1 MERRKR
7 PSGRL
12 DDRPSFLKVLFR
24 QKPLGAICM
33 LYLVLMVVVAAFADV
48 IAPYPMLNGNMQM
61 DVLHALA
68 APSLASG
75 HLLGTD
81 TLGRDVLS
89 YLIYG
94 ARTSVILCLCC
105 TLVSTLVS
113 VILGTLSAV
122 IGGWFDLLLQRI
134 VDAWSCIPNMLIL
147 LLLMSML
154 GKGIPQLVI
163 AMSLPAG
170 IGGSRMIRSAALT
183 VKGSGYVKAAE
194 LLGSSTLWKTY
205 QHVIPNILPLI
216 ITGMASSL
224 GGVIMMEAS
233 LNFLG
238 YGVDVGTPSWGY
250 LITNQGRSNL
260 FTAPGLCMFPGI
272 AIMLMVFAS
281 SMFGDAVR
289 DILDPRI
296 QGGSAPSYDAEK
308 VEKLFRKHRKKY
320 SAQLEELERQCS
332 A

>member
-1 MERRKR
+1 MKAKQRRFKGNR
-7 PSGRL
+7 PN
-12 DDRPSFLKVLFR
+12 FFQVLFR
-24 QKPLGAICM
+24 QKKLGTICM
-33 LYLVLMVVVAAFADV
+33 LYLMLMVAVAGLADV
-48 IAPYPMLNGNMQM
+48 IAPYPMVNGGMQM
-61 DVLHALA
+61 DVLHALEG
-68 APSLASG
+68 PSLTSG

-105 TLVSTLVS
+105 TVLSTLIS
-113 VILGTLSAV
+113 VVLGTLSAV
-122 IGGWFDLLLQRI
+122 IGGWFDLVVQRI

-154 GKGIPQLVI
+154 GNGIPQLI
-163 AMSLPAG
+163 LAMAVPAG

-194 LLGSSTLWKTY
+194 LLGCSTLWKTY
-205 QHVIPNILPLI
+205 QHVIPNIFPLI

-224 GGVIMMEAS
+224 GGIIMMESS

-238 YGVDVGTPSWGY
+238 YGVEVGTPSWGY
-250 LITNQGRSNL
+250 LITNQGRANL
-260 FTAPGLCMFPGI
+260 FTAPGLCMFPGL
-272 AIMLMVFAS
+272 AIMLMVFTS

-296 QGGSAPSYDAEK
+296 QGGYAPSYNTGKSDR
-308 VEKLFRKHRKKY
+308 LFRKYRKKY
-320 SAQLEELERQCS
+320 APQLEALEEQRS

>member
-1 MERRKR
+1 MKTKKPQGPRLRRPNFAVTLFRRKR
-7 PSGRL
+7 
-12 DDRPSFLKVLFR
+12 
-24 QKPLGAICM
+24 LGFFCM
-33 LYLVLMVVVAAFADV
+33 LYLLFMVLLAVFADV
-48 IAPYPMLNGNMQM
+48 IAPYPMTNGMLPM
-61 DVLHALA
+61 DVLNALSN
-68 APSLASG
+68 PSLSNG

-105 TLVSTLVS
+105 TLVSTCVS
-113 VILGTLSAV
+113 VLLGTLSAV
-122 IGGWFDLLLQRI
+122 IGGWFDLLVQRL
-134 VDAWSCIPNMLIL
+134 VDAWSCIPGMLIL

-154 GKGIPQLVI
+154 GQGMPQLVI
-163 AMSLPAG
+163 AMALPAG

-183 VKGSGYVKAAE
+183 VKGSGYVRASE
-194 LLGSSTLWKTY
+194 LLGASTLWKTA
-205 QHVIPNILPLI
+205 QHVIPNIFPLI

-250 LITNQGRSNL
+250 LITNQGRANL

-272 AIMLMVFAS
+272 AIAAMVFAS

-296 QGGSAPSYDAEK
+296 QGGDAPSYDQK
-308 VEKLFRKHRKKY
+308 KIDRLFQKQYKKY
-320 SAQLEELERQCS
+320 ADKIRELEELRS

>member
-1 MERRKR
+1 MAQKKKTRRRGPNFFVTMFKQKKL
-7 PSGRL
+7 GFFCMI
-12 DDRPSFLKVLFR
+12 FL
-24 QKPLGAICM
+24 I
-33 LYLVLMVVVAAFADV
+33 LMVLVAVLADV
-48 IAPYPMLNGNMQM
+48 IAPYPMENGMLTM
-61 DVLHALA
+61 DVLHALSN
-68 APSLASG
+68 PSLSNG

-89 YLIYG
+89 YMIYG
-94 ARTSVILCLCC
+94 ARTSVVLCLCC
-105 TLVSTLVS
+105 TVLSTLIS
-113 VILGTLSAV
+113 ICLGTLSAV
-122 IGGWFDLLLQRI
+122 IGGWFDLLVQRL

-147 LLLMSML
+147 LILMSML
-154 GKGIPQLVI
+154 GNGMVQLII
-163 AMSLPAG
+163 AMSVPAG
-170 IGGSRMIRSAALT
+170 IGGSRMIRSAALS
-183 VKGSGYVKAAE
+183 VKGSGYVRASE
-194 LLGSSTLWKTY
+194 LLGGSLVWKTV

-250 LITNQGRSNL
+250 LITNQGRANL

-272 AIMLMVFAS
+272 AIMAMVFAA

-296 QGGSAPSYDAEK
+296 QGGDAPTYNVKKID
-308 VEKLFRKHRKKY
+308 KLFRKYSKKY
-320 SAQLEELERQCS
+320 AQKLQELEDLRS

>member
-1 MERRKR
+1 MFKQKKL
-7 PSGRL
+7 GFFCMI
-12 DDRPSFLKVLFR
+12 FLIFMVL
-24 QKPLGAICM
+24 
-33 LYLVLMVVVAAFADV
+33 VAVFADI
-48 IAPYPMLNGNMQM
+48 IAPYPMENGMLTM
-61 DVLHALA
+61 DVLHALSN
-68 APSLASG
+68 PSLSNG

-89 YLIYG
+89 YMIYG
-94 ARTSVILCLCC
+94 ARTSVVLCLCC
-105 TLVSTLVS
+105 TVLSTLIS
-113 VILGTLSAV
+113 ICLGTLSAV
-122 IGGWFDLLLQRI
+122 IGGWFDLLVQRL

-147 LLLMSML
+147 LILMSML
-154 GKGIPQLVI
+154 GNGMVQLII
-163 AMSLPAG
+163 AMSVPAG
-170 IGGSRMIRSAALT
+170 IGGSRMIRSAALS
-183 VKGSGYVKAAE
+183 VKSSGYVRASE
-194 LLGSSTLWKTY
+194 LLGGSLVWKTV

-250 LITNQGRSNL
+250 LITNQGRANL

-272 AIMLMVFAS
+272 AIMAMVFAA

-296 QGGSAPSYDAEK
+296 QGGDAPTYNVKKIS
-308 VEKLFRKHRKKY
+308 KLFRKYSKKY
-320 SAQLEELERQCS
+320 AQKLQELEDLRS

>member
-1 MERRKR
+1 MKKTRSRGVK
-7 PSGRL
+7 PN
-12 DDRPSFLKVLFR
+12 FFQVLFT
-24 QKPLGAICM
+24 QKRLGACCM
-33 LYLVLMVVVAAFADV
+33 IYLLLMVVLAVFADV
-48 IAPYPMLNGNMQM
+48 IAPYPMVNGGMQM
-61 DVLHALA
+61 DVLHALEG
-68 APSLASG
+68 PSLTSG

-105 TLVSTLVS
+105 TVLSTLIS

-122 IGGWFDLLLQRI
+122 IGGWFDLILQRV

-154 GKGIPQLVI
+154 GNGVPQLII
-163 AMSLPAG
+163 AMSVPAG

-194 LLGSSTLWKTY
+194 LLGSTTLWKTY
-205 QHVIPNILPLI
+205 QHVVPNILPLI

-224 GGVIMMEAS
+224 GGIIMMESS

-238 YGVDVGTPSWGY
+238 YGVEVGTPSWGY
-250 LITNQGRSNL
+250 LITNQGRANL
-260 FTAPGLCMFPGI
+260 FAAPGLCMFPGI

-296 QGGSAPSYDAEK
+296 QGGYAPSYTPQKIDR
-308 VEKLFRKHRKKY
+308 LFRKYQKQYGK
-320 SAQLEELERQCS
+320 QLADLERQRS

>member
-1 MERRKR
+1 MKKRRSRGAR
-7 PSGRL
+7 PN
-12 DDRPSFLKVLFR
+12 FLKVLFT
-24 QKPLGAICM
+24 QKRLGACCM
-33 LYLVLMVVVAAFADV
+33 IYLLLMVVLAIFADV
-48 IAPYPMLNGNMQM
+48 IAPYPMVNGGMQM
-61 DVLHALA
+61 DVLHALEG
-68 APSLASG
+68 PSLTSG

-105 TLVSTLVS
+105 TILSTLIS

-122 IGGWFDLLLQRI
+122 IGGWFDLILQRI

-154 GKGIPQLVI
+154 GNGVPQLII
-163 AMSLPAG
+163 AMSVPAG

-194 LLGSSTLWKTY
+194 LLGSTTLWKTY
-205 QHVIPNILPLI
+205 QHVVPNILPLI

-224 GGVIMMEAS
+224 GGIIMMESS

-238 YGVDVGTPSWGY
+238 YGVEVGTPSWGY
-250 LITNQGRSNL
+250 LITNQGRANL
-260 FTAPGLCMFPGI
+260 FVAPGLCMFPGI

-296 QGGSAPSYDAEK
+296 QGGYAPSYSPK
-308 VEKLFRKHRKKY
+308 KINQLFRKYQKKY
-320 SAQLEELERQCS
+320 SKQLADLERQRS